1 MSGYIL
7 ILAVLILG
15 GVIATVGDRIGTR
28 VGKARLSLFNMRPR
42 RTAVLV
48 TILTGTLI
56 SATTLGILLATS
68 EQLRIGILQLGQLQ
82 KKIAGFR
89 ETLGKT
95 TQELK
100 NTTQQKGQVEAE
112 LSKTKSE
119 QARVEVQL
127 SRINQYLKQA
137 TDRQTRTDAQL
148 QLAENQRDRVRRQL
162 GTVSQQAASL
172 RSEINQLQSGRQVLV
187 AERNQVQAQIAQRD
201 AEIAKRTQLIGQ
213 RDLDIASRDTVIAQR
228 EQRLKELEYQRAL
241 LALEVQRSDEEARLV
256 RLGILGV
263 ERNQVLAS
271 AVVRVVNPQLA
282 SQAVDQLLREAN
294 RVALQRVQPT
304 GAKPND
310 QIVQITKP
318 EVQQLTEQI
327 DDGQDY
333 VVRILA
339 AANYV
344 KGEKTPIAIFADAVR
359 NQVLFLAGDV
369 IAAKSIEPAKLSG
382 TELSQSISQLID
394 ASRFRAR
401 RAGVL
406 TDSVQIEGVQ
416 SLQSWTS
423 FAEKLGQ
430 LQTSVEVRVVASEVT
445 YTIGPLKIELV
456 AVQNGQVVLRT
467 S

>member
-7 ILAVLILG
+7 IFAVLILG

-28 VGKARLSLFNMRPR
+28 VGKARLSLFNLRPR

-89 ETLGKT
+89 ATLAKT
-95 TQELK
+95 SQELQ
-100 NTTQQKGQVEAE
+100 NTTQQKSQVEAE

-119 QARVEVQL
+119 QAKVEVQL
-127 SRINQYLKQA
+127 NRINQYLKQA
-137 TDRQTRTDAQL
+137 TDRQARTDAQL
-148 QLAENQRDRVRRQL
+148 QVAEAQRDRVRRQL
-162 GTVSQQAASL
+162 GTVSQQAAIL
-172 RSEINQLQSGRQVLV
+172 RTEINQLQSERQVLV

-201 AEIAKRTQLIGQ
+201 AEIAKRTQLIEQ
-213 RDLDIASRDTVIAQR
+213 RDLDIADRNLVIIQR
-228 EQRLKELEYQRAL
+228 EQRLKELENQRAF
-241 LALEVQRSDEEARLV
+241 LAQEVQRSDEEARLV
-256 RLGILGV
+256 RLGVLGV

-282 SQAVDQLLREAN
+282 SQAVDQLLQEAN

-304 GAKPND
+304 GAKATD

-318 EVQQLTEQI
+318 EVQQLTDQI
-327 DDGQDY
+327 DDGRDY

-344 KGEKTPIAIFADAVR
+344 KGERTPIAIFADAAR
-359 NQVLFLAGDV
+359 NQVLFSAGDV

-382 TELSQSISQLID
+382 RELNQSISQLID

-423 FAEKLGQ
+423 FAEKLHQ
-430 LQTSVEVRVVASEVT
+430 LQTSVEVRVVALEVT
-445 YTIGPLKIELV
+445 YTVGPLKIELV

>member
-7 ILAVLILG
+7 IFAVLILG

-56 SATTLGILLATS
+56 SASTLGILLATS

-82 KKIAGFR
+82 KKISGFR
-89 ETLGKT
+89 ATLSKT
-95 TQELK
+95 TQELE

-119 QARVEVQL
+119 QSRVEAQL
-127 SRINQYLKQA
+127 NRTNQYLKQA
-137 TDRQTRTDAQL
+137 TDRQARTDAQL
-148 QLAENQRDRVRRQL
+148 QLAEAQRDRVRLQL
-162 GTVSQQAASL
+162 STVSQQATSL
-172 RSEINQLQSGRQVLV
+172 RSEINQLQSERQVLV

-201 AEIAKRTQLIGQ
+201 AEITKRTQLIKQ
-213 RDLDIASRDTVIAQR
+213 RDLDIADRDTVIAQR
-228 EQRLKELEYQRAL
+228 EQRLKALEDQRAF
-241 LALEVQRSDEEARLV
+241 LAQEVQRSDEEARLV

-271 AVVRVVNPQLA
+271 AVVRIVNPQVA

-294 RVALQRVQPT
+294 RVALQRVQPI
-304 GAKPND
+304 GAKPTD

-333 VVRILA
+333 VVRILS

-369 IAAKSIEPAKLSG
+369 IAAKSIEPAKLSNA
-382 TELSQSISQLID
+382 ELSQSISQLID

-406 TDSVQIEGVQ
+406 SDSVQIEGVQ

-423 FAEKLGQ
+423 FAENLRQ
-430 LQTSVEVRVVASEVT
+430 FQTPVEVRVVASEVT
-445 YTIGPLKIELV
+445 STVGPLKIELV

>member
-82 KKIAGFR
+82 KKISGIR
-89 ETLGKT
+89 ESLNKT
-95 TQELK
+95 SQELK
-100 NTTQQKGQVEAE
+100 TTTEQKGQVETE

-119 QARVEVQL
+119 QARVEAQL

-137 TDRQTRTDAQL
+137 ADRQAKTDVQL
-148 QLAENQRDRVRRQL
+148 RLTETQRDRVRSQL
-162 GTVSQQAASL
+162 GTVSQQATSL
-172 RSEINQLQSGRQVLV
+172 RSEINKLQSERQVLV
-187 AERNQVQAQIAQRD
+187 AERSRVQAQIAQRD
-201 AEIAKRTQLIGQ
+201 AEIAKRNQLIEQ
-213 RDLDIASRDTVIAQR
+213 RDLDIVSRDTVIAQR
-228 EQRLKELEYQRAL
+228 EQRLKELETQQAF
-241 LALEVQRSDEEARLV
+241 LAQEVQRSDEEARQI
-256 RLGILGV
+256 RLGILGI

-271 AVVRVVNPQLA
+271 AVVRVVDPHVA

-294 RVALQRVQPT
+294 RVALQRVQPV
-304 GAKPND
+304 GAKVTD
-310 QIVQITKP
+310 QIVQITTP
-318 EVQQLTEQI
+318 EVKQLTDQI
-327 DDGQDY
+327 ADGQDY
-333 VVRILA
+333 VVRILS

-382 TELSQSISQLID
+382 NELNQSISQLID

-406 TDSVQIEGVQ
+406 TNAVQIDGVQ
-416 SLQSWTS
+416 SLQSWTG
-423 FAEKLGQ
+423 FAEKLRQ
-430 LQTSVEVRVVASEVT
+430 FQTSVEVRVVASEVT
-445 YTIGPLKIELV
+445 YTVGPLKIELV

>member
-28 VGKARLSLFNMRPR
+28 VGKARLSLFNLRPR

-82 KKIAGFR
+82 KKISGFR

-95 TQELK
+95 SQELK

-119 QARVEVQL
+119 QARVEAQL

-137 TDRQTRTDAQL
+137 ADRQAKTDAQL
-148 QLAENQRDRVRRQL
+148 RLAENQRDRVRRQL
-162 GTVSQQAASL
+162 GTVSQQATSL
-172 RSEINQLQSGRQVLV
+172 RSEINQLQSERQVLV
-187 AERNQVQAQIAQRD
+187 AERNQVQAQIARRD
-201 AEIAKRTQLIGQ
+201 AEIAKRAQVIEQ
-213 RDLDIASRDTVIAQR
+213 RDLDIADRDTVIAQR

-271 AVVRVVNPQLA
+271 AVVRIVNPQVA

-294 RVALQRVQPT
+294 RVALQRVQPV
-304 GAKPND
+304 GAKATD
-310 QIVQITKP
+310 QIVQINTS
-318 EVQQLTEQI
+318 EVRQLTEQI

-333 VVRILA
+333 VVRILS

-369 IAAKSIEPAKLSG
+369 IAAKSIEPAKLSD
-382 TELSQSISQLID
+382 TELNQSIGQLID

-423 FAEKLGQ
+423 FAEKLHQ
-430 LQTSVEVRVVASEVT
+430 IPTSVEVRVVASEVT

>member
-7 ILAVLILG
+7 IFAVLILG

-28 VGKARLSLFNMRPR
+28 VGKARLSLFNLRPR

-56 SATTLGILLATS
+56 SASTLGILLATS

-82 KKIAGFR
+82 KKIAGIR
-89 ETLGKT
+89 EALNKT

-100 NTTQQKGQVEAE
+100 NTTQQKGQVETE

-119 QARVEVQL
+119 QARVETQL
-127 SRINQYLKQA
+127 GRINQNLKQA
-137 TDRQTRTDAQL
+137 TERQARTDAQL
-148 QLAENQRDRVRRQL
+148 QLAEAQRDRVRLQL
-162 GTVSQQAASL
+162 GTVSQQATRL
-172 RSEINQLQSGRQVLV
+172 RTEITQLQSERQVLIT
-187 AERNQVQAQIAQRD
+187 ERNQVQAQIAQRD
-201 AEIAKRTQLIGQ
+201 AEIAKRTQLIEQ
-213 RDLDIASRDTVIAQR
+213 RDLDIANRDTVIAQR
-228 EQRLKELEYQRAL
+228 EQRLKELEEQRAF
-241 LALEVQRSDEEARLV
+241 LAQEVQRSDEEARLV
-256 RLGILGV
+256 RLGVLGV

-271 AVVRVVNPQLA
+271 AVVRIVNPQLA

-294 RVALQRVQPT
+294 RVALQRVQPI
-304 GAKPND
+304 GAKPTD
-310 QIVQITKP
+310 QIVQITTP
-318 EVQQLTEQI
+318 EVKQLTEQI

-344 KGEKTPIAIFADAVR
+344 KGERTPIAIFADAVR

-382 TELSQSISQLID
+382 TELNQSISQLID

-406 TDSVQIEGVQ
+406 SDAVQVQGVQ
-416 SLQSWTS
+416 ALQSWTS

-430 LQTSVEVRVVASEVT
+430 FQSSVEVRVVASEVT
-445 YTIGPLKIELV
+445 YTVGPLKIELV